1 MRKIA
6 ILVALYLLNYTSY
19 SQVNIKDSCINAP
32 MFYATYAYQI
42 TGGDVGKRFG
52 NNSAI
57 GGGFQMKTKRNW
69 VFGGEFNY
77 MFGGKVKNQESILS
91 SIVNSD
97 GFLITSSGEYAEVHF
112 IEAGYNFSL
121 KAGKIFPVFG
131 SNPNSGIF
139 ISLQPGFLQHKIKIN
154 NPNNTAPQLAGDYK
168 YGYDEM
174 ANGFSA
180 TEFLGYMYMGNKR
193 IYSFYAG
200 FEFTQAFTKCRR
212 AFNFNTM
219 TYNSGTNSDFFY
231 SFRVGWLI
239 PLYRRAPVGYYYK

>member
-1 MRKIA
+1 
-6 ILVALYLLNYTSY
+6 
-19 SQVNIKDSCINAP
+19 

-112 IEAGYNFSL
+112 IEA
-121 KAGKIFPVFG
+121 
-131 SNPNSGIF
+131 
-139 ISLQPGFLQHKIKIN
+139 
-154 NPNNTAPQLAGDYK
+154 
-168 YGYDEM
+168 
-174 ANGFSA
+174 
-180 TEFLGYMYMGNKR
+180 
-193 IYSFYAG
+193 
-200 FEFTQAFTKCRR
+200 
-212 AFNFNTM
+212 
-219 TYNSGTNSDFFY
+219 
-231 SFRVGWLI
+231 
-239 PLYRRAPVGYYYK
+239 